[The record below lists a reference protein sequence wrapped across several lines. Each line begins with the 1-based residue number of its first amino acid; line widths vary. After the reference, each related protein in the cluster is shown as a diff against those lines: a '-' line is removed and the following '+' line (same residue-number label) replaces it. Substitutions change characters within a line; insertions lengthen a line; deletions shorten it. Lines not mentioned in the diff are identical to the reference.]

1 MATWGE
7 FELASPQLAAFGRRH
22 FALGAAYL
30 ATVRK
35 DGSPRVHPVTA
46 VVEQGHL
53 LLRTEPTSPKRHDL
67 RKDGRYALHA
77 TVSDPKHTSGEFLVE
92 GRAREV
98 EDPKVRALAP
108 AEGTYTLLF
117 ELFVQ
122 RALSTVSK
130 DAEPVRQRW
139 REGLGE

>member
-7 FELASPQLAAFGRRH
+7 FERASPQLAAFGRQH
-22 FALGAAYL
+22 FTLGAAYL

-67 RKDGRYALHA
+67 RGDGRYALHS
-77 TVSDPKHTSGEFLVE
+77 TVSDPKSTSGEFQVR

-98 EDPKVRALAP
+98 EDPEVRALAP
-108 AEGTYTLLF
+108 PEDTYTLLF
-117 ELFVQ
+117 ELYVQ
-122 RALSTVSK
+122 CAMSTVYE
-130 DAEPVRQRW
+130 DGHPVRQRW
-139 REGLGE
+139 NE